1 MGDVVVVG
9 SGAAGV
15 HYALSALERG
25 YRVTLLDV
33 GYERPAPV
41 APEATF
47 LELRERLADP
57 LGYFLGEDG
66 AGVVYPGAGAS
77 YYGLP
82 PSKGYVFRIPDDHRT
97 ESHGITPSQ
106 SFARGGLA
114 EAWTAGS
121 YTWDDHDLADAPI
134 GYDDLRPFYAEV
146 AERVGVGGVED
157 DLAEFIPFDAPY
169 LPPLEPDPH
178 SALLLRRY
186 ATRREQL
193 HRRHGFYMGRS
204 RVATLSRPHR
214 GRHAC
219 ARLGRCLW
227 GCPNEA
233 LYSPLFT
240 LRECRAHPSFD
251 YRPGVLVTHVEF
263 DDEGRATAVV
273 GRGIDDGENV
283 RVPAQRVVLAAGA
296 LGSTRI
302 VLESRFRRSGR
313 AETARG
319 LMDNRQ
325 VHVPFLT
332 WSRMGAEVD
341 TAAYQFHH
349 LAFGI
354 RRPDPM
360 DYVHGQ
366 ITTLRAAALHP
377 IVQNLPLDTP
387 SALAVFRRLRGGLA
401 VANVN
406 LRDTRRAESTATLRP
421 GSAGAPGE
429 LVLDYVSAPDEAE
442 AAERAVADLKRALRR
457 LGCWVPPGMTRTLP
471 KGTSVHYAGTLPMTE
486 RPEPLGT
493 DADGRLWEHPN
504 LFVVDGAVLPA
515 LPAKNHTFTL
525 MANAARVA
533 ARTLPER

>member
-1 MGDVVVVG
+1 MAEVVVVG

-25 YRVTLLDV
+25 YRVTMLDV
-33 GYERPAPV
+33 GYERPAPA

-47 LELRERLADP
+47 LELREQLPDP
-57 LGYFLGEDG
+57 LTYFLGERG
-66 AGVVYPGAGAS
+66 EGVVYPGVGAS

-82 PSKGYVFRIPDDHRT
+82 PSKEYVFRIPAAHRT
-97 ESHGITPSQ
+97 QSRGITPSQ
-106 SFARGGLA
+106 SFAQGGLA
-114 EAWTAGS
+114 EAWTGGS

-134 GYDDLRPFYAEV
+134 AYDDLRPHYAEV
-146 AERVGVGGVED
+146 AERIGVGGVDD
-157 DLAEFIPFDAPY
+157 DLAAFIPFDAPY
-169 LPPLEPDPH
+169 LPPLDPDPH

-186 ATRREQL
+186 AEQRERL
-193 HRRHGFYMGRS
+193 NRNPGFFMGRS

-214 GRHAC
+214 GRHGC

-227 GCPNEA
+227 GCPNQA

-240 LRECRAHPSFD
+240 LRECQAHPAFD
-251 YRPGVLVTHVEF
+251 YRPGFLVTHVELS
-263 DDEGRATAVV
+263 DDGQATAVV
-273 GRGIDDGENV
+273 GRGVQDRETLRI
-283 RVPAQRVVLAAGA
+283 PAERVVLAAGA

-302 VLESRFRRSGR
+302 VLESRYRRYER
-313 AETARG
+313 VDTATG

-332 WSRMGAEVD
+332 WSRMGADVE
-341 TAAYQFHH
+341 TADYQFHH

-354 RRPDPM
+354 RRPDPQ

-387 SALAVFRRLRGGLA
+387 SALAAFQRPRGGLA

-406 LRDTRRAESTATLRP
+406 LRDTRRATSTATLRP
-421 GSAGAPGE
+421 GTAGEPGE
-429 LVLDYVSAPDEAE
+429 LVLDYVSAPNEAD
-442 AAERAVADLKRALRR
+442 AADGAISDLKRALRK

-471 KGTSVHYAGTLPMTE
+471 KGTSVHYAGTLPMSD

-493 DADGRLWEHPN
+493 DTDGRLWEHSN
-504 LFVVDGAVLPA
+504 VFVVDGAVLPM

-533 ARTLPER
+533 ERTLPRR

>member
-1 MGDVVVVG
+1 MAEVLVVG

-25 YRVTLLDV
+25 YRVTMLDV
-33 GYERPAPV
+33 GYERPASV
-41 APEATF
+41 APEASF
-47 LELRERLADP
+47 LELREQLPDP
-57 LGYFLGEDG
+57 LTYFLGERG
-66 AGVVYPGAGAS
+66 KGVVYPGVGAS

-82 PSKGYVFRIPDDHRT
+82 PSKEYVFRIPEAHRT
-97 ESHGITPSQ
+97 RSRGITPSQ

-134 GYDDLRPFYAEV
+134 GYDDLRPHYAEV
-146 AERVGVGGVED
+146 AERIGVGGADD

-169 LPPLEPDPH
+169 LPPLDPDPH

-186 ATRREQL
+186 AKRRERL
-193 HRRHGFYMGRS
+193 HRKLGFYMGRS

-214 GRHAC
+214 GRHGC
-219 ARLGRCLW
+219 AQLGRCLW

-240 LRECRAHPSFD
+240 LRECQAHPAFD

-263 DDEGRATAVV
+263 GDDGRATAVV
-273 GRGIDDGENV
+273 GRRAGERV
-283 RVPAQRVVLAAGA
+283 RIATERVVLAAGA

-302 VLESRFRRSGR
+302 VLDSRYRHHGR
-313 AETARG
+313 IETATG

-332 WSRMGAEVD
+332 WSRMGAEVE
-341 TAAYQFHH
+341 TASYQFHH

-354 RRPDPM
+354 RRPDPR

-387 SALAVFRRLRGGLA
+387 SALAVFQRLRGGLA

-406 LRDTRRAESTATLRP
+406 LRDTRRADSIATLRP
-421 GSAGAPGE
+421 GPEGDPGE
-429 LVLDYVSAPDEAE
+429 LVLDYVSAPTEAD
-442 AAERAVADLKRALRR
+442 AAARAVADLKRALRH

-471 KGTSVHYAGTLPMTE
+471 KGTSVHYAGTLPMTP

-533 ARTLPER
+533 ARTLPRR